1 MSTPPPAWTERQADV
16 HEELRQLLER
26 TDYRMGA
33 LVLTC
38 APEPGKGDVRIV
50 GVVGMKEVDTRLA
63 PDLVALPK
71 RLRQIADE
79 IEALVQGKAPL
90 PEQPR

>member
-1 MSTPPPAWTERQADV
+1 VTWTKRQEAV
-16 HEELRQLLER
+16 QEELRQLLAR
-26 TDYRMGA
+26 TDYRVGA

-38 APEPGKGDVRIV
+38 APKPGKGDVRIV
-50 GVVGMKEVDTRLA
+50 DVVGMSAKEIGPHLA

-79 IEALVQGKAPL
+79 IDALVRGKAPL

>member
-1 MSTPPPAWTERQADV
+1 MTERETEV
-16 HEELRQLLER
+16 HEELRQLFER

-38 APEPGKGDVRIV
+38 APEPGKGDVRLV
-50 GVVGMKEVDTRLA
+50 SVVGMKEASKHLA

-79 IEALVQGKAPL
+79 IDALVQGKAPL
-90 PEQPR
+90 PEQPL